1 MQELI
6 VNCRKHTETIRK
18 NQMELREVKN
28 NVTEI
33 KNAMSR
39 LISRVDR
46 KKDERYSKFE
56 DISKEISQIEK

>member
-1 MQELI
+1 MQQLI